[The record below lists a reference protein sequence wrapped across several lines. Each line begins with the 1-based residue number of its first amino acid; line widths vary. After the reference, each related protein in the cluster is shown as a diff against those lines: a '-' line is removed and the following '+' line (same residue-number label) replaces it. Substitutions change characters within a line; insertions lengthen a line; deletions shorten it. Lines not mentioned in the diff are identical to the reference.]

1 MPQIGWFELLV
12 IIIVAILVI
21 GPKDF
26 PIVLKKI
33 GSWVG
38 SIKRYF
44 SDVQKDM
51 SEITNLEEK
60 TKDKTLGSYRLF
72 LSQNKNTPFR
82 DEIEKNILH
91 ISTESNEEKEYV
103 NFLESFPNSRHYTEA
118 VEYLYYTSNKNID
131 TYKEYFDRAGIY
143 DSLKNIFKICREN

>member
-38 SIKRYF
+38 SVKRYF
-44 SDVQKDM
+44 SDVQKNVN
-51 SEITNLEEK
+51 EITNLEEDNNK
-60 TKDKTLGSYRLF
+60 KDKS
-72 LSQNKNTPFR
+72 
-82 DEIEKNILH
+82 DE
-91 ISTESNEEKEYV
+91 
-103 NFLESFPNSRHYTEA
+103 
-118 VEYLYYTSNKNID
+118 
-131 TYKEYFDRAGIY
+131 
-143 DSLKNIFKICREN
+143 